1 MQSLWSLYSCLLL
14 FEVSLGLISVQAT
27 AAPFRWEQGEGFR
40 SAALPILE
48 QGKPGFTLVP
58 AAVTGITFSNIL
70 SDAKIAENQIRLN
83 GSGVACGDIDADGWC
98 DLYFCGLEN
107 GNRLYRNLG
116 GWKFEDITEAA
127 GVACTNQYSTG
138 AVFADVDGNGSLDLL
153 VNGLGVGTRLFLNDG
168 HGHFHEVTASGLV
181 RKYAATSLALAD
193 VNGDGY
199 LDLYVANYRTT
210 TIRST
215 GLPLL
220 KINGQLSIRP
230 EDREDYELNPQGLII
245 EHGAP
250 DLYVCNDFMTP
261 DRIWINDG
269 RGHFRAISRVALRN
283 TSTFSMAVDFADI
296 N

>member
-83 GSGVACGDIDADGWC
+83 GSGVACGDVDEDGWC

-107 GNRLYRNLG
+107 GNKLYRNLG
-116 GWKFEDITEAA
+116 GWKFQDITDEA
-127 GVACTNQYSTG
+127 GVACAGQYSTG
-138 AVFADVDGNGSLDLL
+138 AVFADVDGDGHLDLL
-153 VNGLGVGTRLFLNDG
+153 VNGLGTGTRLFLNDG
-168 HGHFHEVTASGLV
+168 KGHFHETEGGLIH
-181 RKYAATSLALAD
+181 KFAAMTLTLAD
-193 VNGDGY
+193 IDGDGY

-210 TIRST
+210 TIRTT
-215 GLPLL
+215 GLAML
-220 KINGQLSIRP
+220 R
-230 EDREDYELNPQGLII
+230 LN
-245 EHGAP
+245 
-250 DLYVCNDFMTP
+250 
-261 DRIWINDG
+261 
-269 RGHFRAISRVALRN
+269 
-283 TSTFSMAVDFADI
+283 
-296 N
+296 